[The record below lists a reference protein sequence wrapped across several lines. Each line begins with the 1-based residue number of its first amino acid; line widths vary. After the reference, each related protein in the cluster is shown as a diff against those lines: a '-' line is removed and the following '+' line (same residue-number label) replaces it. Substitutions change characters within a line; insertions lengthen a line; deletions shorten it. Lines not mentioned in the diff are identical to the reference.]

1 MIDVWLIASLVKPFL
16 DILIQTYIDS
26 LRDDSQREINHH
38 GEPREVGDKEAGTSQ
53 GAKLV
58 QVAPL
63 EKDTG
68 KKLVSIDERI
78 QQDALKEFYR
88 QKVDT
93 AREAKIERMKKISLK
108 INPLSCIAF
117 VIAYWVIGLKQYYA
131 EF

>member
-26 LRDDSQREINHH
+26 LRDDSQREINH
-38 GEPREVGDKEAGTSQ
+38 
-53 GAKLV
+53 

-117 VIAYWVIGLKQYYA
+117 FIAYWVIGLKQYYA

>member
-1 MIDVWLIASLVKPFL
+1 MTLISIVV
-16 DILIQTYIDS
+16 
-26 LRDDSQREINHH
+26 RNHH

-93 AREAKIERMKKISLK
+93 ARQAKIERMKNISLK